1 MQIQFQ
7 IILGCILI
15 SLAPVEPQLLSFS
28 RNIFKP
34 AINAFNVL
42 TGRDDTN
49 NDQIGDSIQNQQ
61 SSNLRSQNQL
71 PNYRT
76 ASNDYPTNSVN
87 YRRQVYQPETKF
99 RSYSSSS
106 PCGQF
111 FTYQNE
117 YGEKSGLLSIP
128 NPDRKKN
135 VVVLNLSLAAQLS
148 SVSQFSG
155 QPQVKNSVNFEK
167 C

>member
-1 MQIQFQ
+1 MRMQIQLQ
-7 IILGCILI
+7 IVLGCLLT
-15 SLAPVEPQLLSFS
+15 SLAPVVPQLESFS

-42 TGRDDTN
+42 TGRENTNNLAN
-49 NDQIGDSIQNQQ
+49 NDQIGDSRQNQQ

-76 ASNDYPTNSVN
+76 ASNDYQTNSVN
-87 YRRQVYQPETKF
+87 YRRQVYQPETNF

-117 YGEKSGLLSIP
+117 YGEKTGLLSIP

-135 VVVLNLSLAAQLS
+135 VVLLNLSLAAQLS
-148 SVSQFSG
+148 SVS
-155 QPQVKNSVNFEK
+155 
-167 C
+167 